1 MFCECQLAPPANT
14 ADNLLSA
21 LASAKTAAD
30 MIGSAG
36 SGVKQCERMEVG
48 TEWRMIYVYAL

>member
-48 TEWRMIYVYAL
+48 TEW